1 MEDFAG
7 CLSECGLKDL
17 GYRGYDF
24 TWNNRRE
31 GADNIQCRLD
41 RGTATASFLDLF
53 LFMSVEHITIEES
66 DHLAILIKVRDEVPV
81 GQHAG
86 PRSFMFEEMWTKH
99 DGYEE
104 MFKQV
109 WNQRGG
115 SVQGLDD
122 LWRQLREVSGDIKQ
136 WSYETFGSVRAE
148 IKLLRAKLE
157 AARTDAMT
165 NGTSLEVRE
174 LESKLHAVYEKEEI
188 MYRQRS
194 RQDWLKG
201 GDKNTKYFQN
211 WATHRRRKN
220 MIKGLRRVDGSW
232 CDTTDGMQS
241 LASSFF

>member
-1 MEDFAG
+1 
-7 CLSECGLKDL
+7 
-17 GYRGYDF
+17 
-24 TWNNRRE
+24 
-31 GADNIQCRLD
+31 
-41 RGTATASFLDLF
+41 
-53 LFMSVEHITIEES
+53 VEHITTEES

-86 PRSFMFEEMWTKH
+86 PRGFMFEEMWTKH

-115 SVQGLDD
+115 NVQGLDD
-122 LWRQLREVSGDIKQ
+122 LWRQLCEVSGDIKQ
-136 WSYETFGSVRAE
+136 WSFETFGSVRAE

-188 MYRQRS
+188 MYKQRS
-194 RQDWLKG
+194 RQDWLKA

-211 WATHRRRKN
+211 RATHRRRKN

-232 CDTTDGMQS
+232 CDTTEGMQS